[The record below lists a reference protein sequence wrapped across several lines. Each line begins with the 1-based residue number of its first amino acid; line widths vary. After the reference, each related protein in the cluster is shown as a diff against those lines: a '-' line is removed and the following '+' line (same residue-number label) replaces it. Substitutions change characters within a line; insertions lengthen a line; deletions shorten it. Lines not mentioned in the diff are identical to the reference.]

1 MKILIVSIFYLLL
14 FNSKSFS
21 QNSFAKELTRSLFI
35 YLEPPEFC
43 LQNDSCYR
51 YTELLKIE
59 IDKTGKIEAIC
70 FSDSAPGWLKENL
83 DRSIKNKIFNFRR
96 LDSVAKDN
104 HYVNCTLV
112 FPVLLET
119 SIPPTEIQKGLSG
132 AATAIWPRES
142 ARCIWR
148 GCRIPGS
155 PRRRPRG
162 SRGLW
167 PFSCAE

>member
-59 IDKTGKIEAIC
+59 IEKTGKIESIC

-104 HYVNCTLV
+104 HYVDCTLV
-112 FPVLLET
+112 FPVLLKT
-119 SIPPTEIQKGLSG
+119 FIPPTEIQKGLKCEPDNFFVFNKKQLSG
-132 AATAIWPRES
+132 NIIFGESICIIPIWT
-142 ARCIWR
+142 I
-148 GCRIPGS
+148 INH
-155 PRRRPRG
+155 
-162 SRGLW
+162 
-167 PFSCAE
+167 